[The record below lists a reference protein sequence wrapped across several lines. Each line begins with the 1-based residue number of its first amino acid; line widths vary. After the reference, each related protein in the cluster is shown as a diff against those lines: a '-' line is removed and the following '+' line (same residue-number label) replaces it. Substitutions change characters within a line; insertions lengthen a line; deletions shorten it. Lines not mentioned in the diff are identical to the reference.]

1 MLPLLAAAC
10 IEPTA
15 DPSFDGV
22 RVGVLLPYT
31 GALATGGQNL
41 ERAVI
46 LANER
51 LQEAEPDPRHPPFR
65 LIFRDTHSDDNA
77 GYSAAD
83 ELIEQEKVNF
93 IIGPEEPSLAEAMA
107 PLLKDKTV
115 AITGGA
121 VSLDSSTGVN
131 DWFRIVPTARRMSTV
146 LAKRM
151 TDDKRRSLAILF
163 VPDSYGNAFSNLAA
177 AQFKAL
183 GGVSAVLYPL
193 DPETSNG
200 DLVRR
205 VVATNPDAI
214 LLVTYPTAGAAVIQ
228 EWSVLGSDEA
238 WYFAPSLRSDVFA
251 LNLPPGLL
259 DGMVGISAGLPA
271 DARNFAADFSR
282 RWAGELPSPNAHYYY
297 DAMMLAGLAHRWA
310 AVKAGTET
318 PTSSQLAAALVSISG
333 PGGII
338 QTWQDVR
345 PALESVEAG
354 IDIDYRGTSGAV
366 DFSED
371 GSVPQGFV
379 QFWTIRDSIIE
390 SL

>member
-1 MLPLLAAAC
+1 
-10 IEPTA
+10 
-15 DPSFDGV
+15 
-22 RVGVLLPYT
+22 LLPYT

-51 LQEAEPDPRHPPFR
+51 LAAAETVPDNPPFR
-65 LIFRDTHSDDNA
+65 LIFRDTHSDDNV
-77 GYSAAD
+77 GYAAAE
-83 ELIEQEKVNF
+83 ELIEQQQVSF

-107 PLLKDKTV
+107 PLLKDRTV

-121 VSLDSSTGVN
+121 VSLDSSSGVN
-131 DWFRIVPTARRMSTV
+131 DWFRIVPTAKRMSGA
-146 LAKRM
+146 LAQRM
-151 TDDKRRSLAILF
+151 IADNQRSLAIVY
-163 VPDSYGNAFSNLAA
+163 VPDSYGTAFSNLAA
-177 AQFKAL
+177 AEFKAR
-183 GGVSAVLYPL
+183 GGTSASLHVL
-193 DPETSNG
+193 DPHASSG
-200 DLVRR
+200 DLVRA

-214 LLVTYPTAGAAVIQ
+214 LLVAYPTAGAAVVQ
-228 EWSVLGSDEA
+228 EWSILASDED

-259 DGMVGISAGLPA
+259 DQAVGISAGLPA
-271 DARNFAADFSR
+271 DASNFAADFNQ
-282 RWAGELPSPNAHYYY
+282 RWAGESPSPNAHYYF

-310 AVKAGTET
+310 SGKANT
-318 PTSSQLAAALVSISG
+318 PTPSSQQLASALVAISG
-333 PGGII
+333 PGGTI

-345 PALESVEAG
+345 PALEAVENG

-379 QFWTIRDSIIE
+379 QFWGILNSAIE
-390 SL
+390 SR